1 MIQFFAENV
10 DIPEIDTEKINE
22 WIKQISHFY
31 GKKPGNIN
39 YVFCNNEQILD
50 LNKKF
55 LQHDYFTDIITFDY
69 GIDNLISGDIFIS
82 LNTVSSNANDLGIDF
97 KDELHRVIIHG
108 VLHLCGQ
115 DDKTE
120 ASQKEMRR
128 KEDEALEQL
137 KRLDN

>member
-10 DIPEIDTEKINE
+10 DIPEIDKEKINE

-97 KDELHRVIIHG
+97 NDELHRVIIHG